1 MARYTRPTY
10 NIADVFA
17 AAAAAYRINGEYLKT
32 DDVTHHDDSE
42 EYSFTVNRVA
52 NKTLVHQFLQGKFE
66 LRDEDREMGEKVRQ
80 HCNGLSFKIITG
92 KSLSDFEQAMLSIAD
107 KETTDSNYDIAVVA
121 SLPASY
127 ERAQA
132 RIEQDARLRE
142 HRGTLSDNI
151 GSKVE
156 LDIEVIRCNYSNNW
170 ETHFVTA
177 IVNDAVVFFASRNK
191 VELGSKLR
199 IKGKVKDHKEDR
211 TQLSHVK
218 FL

>member
-10 NIADVFA
+10 NVADVFA
-17 AAAAAYRINGEYLKT
+17 AASAAYRINGSYLKQ
-32 DDVTHHDDSE
+32 DEVTFRENGNH
-42 EYSFTVNRVA
+42 TVDKIA
-52 NKTLVHQFLQGKFE
+52 NKTLVHQFLKGAFD

-92 KSLSDFEQAMLSIAD
+92 KTLSEFEQAMLTIAD

-132 RIEQDARLRE
+132 RIQQDAMLRE
-142 HRGTLSDNI
+142 KGGTLTDAV
-151 GSKVE
+151 GDKVE
-156 LDIEVIRCNYSNNW
+156 LDIEVVRCNYSNNW
-170 ETHFVTA
+170 DTHFVTA
-177 IVNDAVVFFASRNK
+177 TVDNAVVFFATRNK
-191 VELGSKLR
+191 LELGSKLR
-199 IKGKVKDHKEDR
+199 IKGKVKAHKEDR

-218 FL
+218 FI

>member
-1 MARYTRPTY
+1 MTRYTRPTY
-10 NIADVFA
+10 NITDVFA
-17 AAAAAYRINGEYLKT
+17 AACAAFRINGSYIKQDE
-32 DDVTHHDDSE
+32 VTFHENGNH
-42 EYSFTVNRVA
+42 TVDKIA
-52 NKTLVHQFLQGKFE
+52 NKTLVHQFLKGAFD

-92 KSLSDFEQAMLSIAD
+92 KTLSEFEQAMLTIAD

-132 RIEQDARLRE
+132 RIQQDAMLRE
-142 HRGTLSDNI
+142 KSGTLTDNV
-151 GSKVE
+151 GDKVE
-156 LDIEVIRCNYSNNW
+156 LNIEVVRCNYSNNW
-170 ETHFVTA
+170 DTHFVTA
-177 IVNDAVVFFASRNK
+177 TVDNAVVFFASRNK
-191 VELGSKLR
+191 IELGSKLR
-199 IKGKVKDHKEDR
+199 IKGKVKAHKEDR

>member
-10 NIADVFA
+10 NVADVFA
-17 AAAAAYRINGEYLKT
+17 AACAAFRINGSYIKQDE
-32 DDVTHHDDSE
+32 VTFHENGGH
-42 EYSFTVNRVA
+42 TVDKIA
-52 NKTLVHQFLQGKFE
+52 NKTLVHQFLKGAFD

-92 KSLSDFEQAMLSIAD
+92 KTLSEFEQAMLTIAD

-132 RIEQDARLRE
+132 RIQQDARLRE
-142 HRGTLSDNI
+142 HHGTLSDAV

-156 LDIEVIRCNYSNNW
+156 LDIEVVRCNYSNNW
-170 ETHFVTA
+170 DTHFVTA
-177 IVNDAVVFFASRNK
+177 IVDEAVVFFASRNK
-191 VELGSKLR
+191 LELGSKLR

>member
-1 MARYTRPTY
+1 MARFTRPTY

-17 AAAAAYRINGEYLKT
+17 AASAAYRINGSYIKQDE
-32 DDVTHHDDSE
+32 VTFHENGNH
-42 EYSFTVNRVA
+42 TVDKIA
-52 NKTLVHQFLQGKFE
+52 NKTLVHQFLKGAFD

-92 KSLSDFEQAMLSIAD
+92 KTLSEFEQAMLTIAD

-132 RIEQDARLRE
+132 RIQQDAMLRE
-142 HRGTLSDNI
+142 KGGTLNVDI

-156 LDIEVIRCNYSNNW
+156 LDIEVVRCNYSNNW
-170 ETHFVTA
+170 DTHFVTA
-177 IVNDAVVFFASRNK
+177 IIDNAVVFFASRNK
-191 VELGSKLR
+191 LELGSKLR
-199 IKGKVKDHKEDR
+199 IKGKVKAHKEDR

-218 FL
+218 FI

>member
-1 MARYTRPTY
+1 MARYTRPVY

-17 AAAAAYRINGEYLKT
+17 AAAAAYRVNGEYLKQ
-32 DDVTHHDDSE
+32 DVVTFHDNGGH
-42 EYSFTVNRVA
+42 TVDKIA
-52 NKTLVHQFLQGKFE
+52 NKTLVHQFLKGAFD

-92 KSLSDFEQAMLSIAD
+92 KTLSDFEQAMLTIAD

-132 RIEQDARLRE
+132 RVRQDILLRE
-142 HRGTLSDNI
+142 KSGTLNNAI
-151 GSKVE
+151 GDKVE
-156 LDIEVIRCNYSNNW
+156 LDIEVVRCNYSNNW
-170 ETHFVTA
+170 DTHFVTA
-177 IVNDAVVFFASRNK
+177 TVDNAVVFFASRNK
-191 VELGSKLR
+191 IELGSKIR
-199 IKGKVKDHKEDR
+199 IKGKVKAHKEDR

-218 FL
+218 FV

>member
-10 NIADVFA
+10 NITDVFA
-17 AAAAAYRINGEYLKT
+17 AACAAFRINGSYIKQDE
-32 DDVTHHDDSE
+32 VTFHENGSH
-42 EYSFTVNRVA
+42 TVDKIA
-52 NKTLVHQFLQGKFE
+52 NKTLVHQFLKGAFD

-92 KSLSDFEQAMLSIAD
+92 KTLSEFEQAMLTIAD

-132 RIEQDARLRE
+132 RIQQDAMLRE
-142 HRGTLSDNI
+142 KSGTLTDNV
-151 GSKVE
+151 GDKVE
-156 LDIEVIRCNYSNNW
+156 LNIEVVRCNYSNNW
-170 ETHFVTA
+170 DTHFVTA
-177 IVNDAVVFFASRNK
+177 IVDNAVVFFASRNK
-191 VELGSKLR
+191 LDIGAKLR
-199 IKGKVKDHKEDR
+199 IKGKVKAHKEDR

>member
-1 MARYTRPTY
+1 MARYTRPVY
-10 NIADVFA
+10 SIDDVFA
-17 AAAAAYRINGEYLKT
+17 AACAAHRINGEYLKS
-32 DDVTHHDDSE
+32 DDITVYEDGH
-42 EYSFTVNRVA
+42 EYSHKVNRVA
-52 NKTLVHQFLQGKFE
+52 NKTLVHQFLKGE
-66 LRDEDREMGEKVRQ
+66 LGMTLEDHAMGEKVRQ

>member
-1 MARYTRPTY
+1 MTRYTRPTY
-10 NIADVFA
+10 NVADVFA
-17 AAAAAYRINGEYLKT
+17 SACAAFRINGSYLKQ
-32 DDVTHHDDSE
+32 DEVTFHENGNH
-42 EYSFTVNRVA
+42 TVDKIA
-52 NKTLVHQFLQGKFE
+52 NKTLVHQFLKGAFD

-92 KSLSDFEQAMLSIAD
+92 KTLSEFEQAMLTIAD

-132 RIEQDARLRE
+132 RIQQDAMLRE
-142 HRGTLSDNI
+142 KGGTLNVDI

-156 LDIEVIRCNYSNNW
+156 LDIEVVRCNYSNNW
-170 ETHFVTA
+170 DTHFVTA
-177 IVNDAVVFFASRNK
+177 IIDNAVVFFASRNK
-191 VELGSKLR
+191 LELGSKLR
-199 IKGKVKDHKEDR
+199 IKGKVKAHKEDR

-218 FL
+218 FI

>member
-10 NIADVFA
+10 NITDVFA
-17 AAAAAYRINGEYLKT
+17 AACAAFRINGSYIKQDE
-32 DDVTHHDDSE
+32 VTFHENGSH
-42 EYSFTVNRVA
+42 TVDKIA
-52 NKTLVHQFLQGKFE
+52 NKTLVHQFLKGAFD

-92 KSLSDFEQAMLSIAD
+92 KTLSEFEQAMLTIAD

-132 RIEQDARLRE
+132 RIQQDAMLRE
-142 HRGTLSDNI
+142 KSGTLTDNV
-151 GSKVE
+151 GDKVE
-156 LDIEVIRCNYSNNW
+156 LDIEVVRCNYSNNW
-170 ETHFVTA
+170 DTHFVTA
-177 IVNDAVVFFASRNK
+177 IVDNAVVFFASRNK
-191 VELGSKLR
+191 IELGSKLR
-199 IKGKVKDHKEDR
+199 IKGKVKAHKEDR

>member
-1 MARYTRPTY
+1 MARYTRPVY

-32 DDVTHHDDSE
+32 DDVTHHDDGE

-66 LRDEDREMGEKVRQ
+66 LRDEDREMGEKVRL

-92 KSLSDFEQAMLSIAD
+92 KTLSDFEQAMITIAD

-121 SLPASY
+121 SLPATY
-127 ERAQA
+127 ERAQV
-132 RIEQDARLRE
+132 RIQQDARLRE
-142 HRGTLSDNI
+142 KSGILDNAVGT
-151 GSKVE
+151 KVE
-156 LDIEVIRCNYSNNW
+156 LDIEVVRCNYSNTW
-170 ETHFVTA
+170 ETFYVTA
-177 IVNDAVVFFASRNK
+177 IVDNAVVFFAFRNK
-191 VELGSKLR
+191 IELGSKIR
-199 IKGKVKDHKEDR
+199 IKAKIKSHKEDR

-218 FL
+218 IV

>member
-10 NIADVFA
+10 IVADVFA
-17 AAAAAYRINGEYLKT
+17 AACAAFRINGSYIKQDE
-32 DDVTHHDDSE
+32 VTFHENGGHSVDKI
-42 EYSFTVNRVA
+42 A
-52 NKTLVHQFLQGKFE
+52 NKKLIRQFLNGSF
-66 LRDEDREMGEKVRQ
+66 DISDSDREMGEKVRQ

-92 KSLSDFEQAMLSIAD
+92 KTLSEFEQAMLSVAD

-132 RIEQDARLRE
+132 RIQQDAMLRE
-142 HRGTLSDNI
+142 KSGTLADAV
-151 GSKVE
+151 GDKVE
-156 LDIEVIRCNYSNNW
+156 LDIEVVRCNYSNNW

-177 IVNDAVVFFASRNK
+177 TVDDAVVFFASRNK
-191 VELGSKLR
+191 LELSSKLR
-199 IKGKVKDHKEDR
+199 IKGKVKAHKEDR

-218 FL
+218 VI

>member
-10 NIADVFA
+10 NITDVFA
-17 AAAAAYRINGEYLKT
+17 AACAAFRINGSYIKQDE
-32 DDVTHHDDSE
+32 VTFHENGGH
-42 EYSFTVNRVA
+42 TVDKIA
-52 NKTLVHQFLQGKFE
+52 NKTLVHQFLKGAFD

-92 KSLSDFEQAMLSIAD
+92 KTLSEFEQAMLTIAD

-132 RIEQDARLRE
+132 RILQDAMLRE
-142 HRGTLSDNI
+142 KSGTLTNNVGD
-151 GSKVE
+151 KVE
-156 LDIEVIRCNYSNNW
+156 LDIEVVRCNYSNNW
-170 ETHFVTA
+170 DTHFVTA
-177 IVNDAVVFFASRNK
+177 IVDNAVVFFASRNK
-191 VELGSKLR
+191 IELGSKLR
-199 IKGKVKDHKEDR
+199 IKGKVKAHKEDR

>member
-10 NIADVFA
+10 NITDVFA
-17 AAAAAYRINGEYLKT
+17 AACAAFRINGSYIKQDE
-32 DDVTHHDDSE
+32 VTYHESGSH
-42 EYSFTVNRVA
+42 TVDKIA
-52 NKTLVHQFLQGKFE
+52 NKTLVHQFLKGAFD

-92 KSLSDFEQAMLSIAD
+92 KTLSEFEQAMLTIAD

-132 RIEQDARLRE
+132 RIQQDAMLRE
-142 HRGTLSDNI
+142 KSGTLTDAV
-151 GSKVE
+151 GDKVE
-156 LDIEVIRCNYSNNW
+156 LDIEVVRCNYSNNW
-170 ETHFVTA
+170 DTHFVTA
-177 IVNDAVVFFASRNK
+177 TVDNAVVFFASRNK
-191 VELGSKLR
+191 IELGAKLR
-199 IKGKVKDHKEDR
+199 IKGKVKAHKEDR

>member
-10 NIADVFA
+10 NITDVFA
-17 AAAAAYRINGEYLKT
+17 AACAAFRINGSYIKQDE
-32 DDVTHHDDSE
+32 VTFHENGSH
-42 EYSFTVNRVA
+42 TVDKIA
-52 NKTLVHQFLQGKFE
+52 NKTLVHQFLKGAFD

-92 KSLSDFEQAMLSIAD
+92 KTLSEFEQAMLTIAD

-132 RIEQDARLRE
+132 RIQQDAMLRE
-142 HRGTLSDNI
+142 KSGTLTDNV
-151 GSKVE
+151 GDKVE
-156 LDIEVIRCNYSNNW
+156 LNIEVVRCNYSNNW
-170 ETHFVTA
+170 DTHFVTA
-177 IVNDAVVFFASRNK
+177 IVDNAVVFFASRNK
-191 VELGSKLR
+191 LDIGAKLR

>member
-1 MARYTRPTY
+1 MARFTRPTY

-17 AAAAAYRINGEYLKT
+17 AASAAYRINGSYIKQDE
-32 DDVTHHDDSE
+32 VTFHENGNH
-42 EYSFTVNRVA
+42 TVDKIA
-52 NKTLVHQFLQGKFE
+52 NKTLVHQFLKGAFD

-92 KSLSDFEQAMLSIAD
+92 KTLSEFEQAMLSVAD

-132 RIEQDARLRE
+132 RIQQDAMLRE
-142 HRGTLSDNI
+142 KGGMLTDAI
-151 GSKVE
+151 GDKVE
-156 LDIEVIRCNYSNNW
+156 LDIEVVRCNYSNNW
-170 ETHFVTA
+170 DTHFVTA
-177 IVNDAVVFFASRNK
+177 TVDNAVVFFATRNK
-191 VELGSKLR
+191 LELGSKLR
-199 IKGKVKDHKEDR
+199 IKGKVKAHKEDR

-218 FL
+218 FI

>member
-10 NIADVFA
+10 NVADVFA
-17 AAAAAYRINGEYLKT
+17 AACAAFRINGSYIKQDE
-32 DDVTHHDDSE
+32 VTFHENGNH
-42 EYSFTVNRVA
+42 TVDKIA
-52 NKTLVHQFLQGKFE
+52 NKTLVHQFLKGAFD

-92 KSLSDFEQAMLSIAD
+92 KTLSEFEQAMLTIAD

-127 ERAQA
+127 ERAQV
-132 RIEQDARLRE
+132 RIRQDAMLRE
-142 HRGTLSDNI
+142 KSGTLTDNV
-151 GSKVE
+151 GDKVE
-156 LDIEVIRCNYSNNW
+156 LDIEVVRCNYSNNW
-170 ETHFVTA
+170 DTHFVTA
-177 IVNDAVVFFASRNK
+177 TVDNAVVFFASRNK
-191 VELGSKLR
+191 LDIGAKLR
-199 IKGKVKDHKEDR
+199 IKGKVKAHKEDR